1 MQESP
6 ATGETEPWLRFA
18 RPARVLLGHGPELHE
33 EVRGR
38 VVIRQHRDLYVFT
51 NAAARLRETL
61 RRAAHVLN
69 DARNFAGR
77 TPIWWIGVG
86 TALGLVR
93 ERGFLAGDTDVDV
106 RIGLHY
112 RSNDQAF
119 QDVLALVQVL
129 HRHGFAPVR
138 ELYFDGRPMQVAFYD
153 TTNAGALLDVYLF
166 YSGLSEGHFL
176 NVNHLTLRR
185 KPRAFVDNRRTL
197 SWPGY
202 QTLKVNLPWPA
213 EDYLA
218 WRFGPEWRVPKSND
232 ELGPVDN
239 ACLEAIPGTS
249 VLTYGTWDLLHEGH
263 LNLLKRAAALG
274 DDLVVGVVSD
284 ELCAIKGK
292 APLQTEEQRAAPL
305 RQLPYVRNVF
315 IQRVLDQKEFDIER
329 FGIAHLVVGDDWL
342 NHPRFEQVR
351 GYRGVQIHYL
361 PRTPGISS
369 TQLRAALQTASPT

>member
-1 MQESP
+1 MHLSPVTQEP
-6 ATGETEPWLRFA
+6 QPWLRFA
-18 RPARVLLGHGPELHE
+18 RPPRVLLGHGPEMHE
-33 EVRGR
+33 EVGGR
-38 VVIRQHRDLYVFT
+38 IVIRQHRDMFIY
-51 NAAARLRETL
+51 NKAAARLRETL
-61 RRAAHVLN
+61 RHAAHLLN
-69 DARNFAGR
+69 DASNFAGR
-77 TPIWWIGVG
+77 PPIWWIGVG
-86 TALGLVR
+86 TALGMVR
-93 ERGFLAGDTDVDV
+93 EGGFIAGDTDVDV
-106 RIGLHY
+106 RIGLDY
-112 RSNDQAF
+112 RSNQQAF
-119 QDVLALVQVL
+119 QDVLALVRVL

-153 TTNAGALLDVYLF
+153 TTNAGALLDVYFF
-166 YSGLSEGHFL
+166 YSGISEGHYL
-176 NVNHLTLRR
+176 NVNHATLRR
-185 KPRAFVDNRRTL
+185 KPRAFVDNRRAV

-202 QTLKVNLPWPA
+202 QTLKVNVPWPA

-218 WRFGPEWRVPKSND
+218 WRFGPEWRVPKTNE

-239 ACLEAIPGTS
+239 ACLEPIPETS

-274 DDLVVGVVSD
+274 DDLVVGMVSD

-292 APLQTEEQRAAPL
+292 APLQTEDERAAPL

-351 GYRGVQIHYL
+351 DYRGVQLHYL

-369 TQLRAALQTASPT
+369 TQLRAERQTTSPT